1 MKISL
6 SKMKMLFC
14 VLCTHCITH
23 GAERMKMSRY
33 NIFAE
38 INFGIEADSAEEAE
52 EIYEQLDFWK
62 DNIWAT
68 AEEWDHE
75 VQYLGEEDDE

>member
-1 MKISL
+1 
-6 SKMKMLFC
+6 
-14 VLCTHCITH
+14 
-23 GAERMKMSRY
+23 MSRY

-38 INFGIEADSAEEAE
+38 INFGIEGDSAAEAE

-75 VQYLGEEDDE
+75 VQYLGEEDDG